1 MWTICKKELR
11 SYFTSMTGYVFIAF
25 MLLLTGIYFTAYNMN
40 MKYPMFGYTLSS
52 VTFAFLI
59 ITPVLTMRSLAE
71 EKKQKTDQLLFTSP
85 VSIGQIVLGKY
96 LALAGVFLVPVIV
109 MGFYPLIMSR
119 FGTVSMPMAYSALLG
134 FFLLGCA
141 NIAVGLFLSSVTESQ
156 IIAAVLTFAVLFV
169 CYMMEGIESLFSET
183 AYVSYAFFAVLV
195 LAVCLLFY
203 RMMKSV
209 IPALVTGVLGEGA
222 LLAAYLM
229 KQSIFEGAI
238 QKFLEVFNI
247 TGHFSNFVDGMMD
260 LTGVVYYLSVI
271 AVFLFLTV
279 QSIQKRRWS

>member
-25 MLLLTGIYFTAYNMN
+25 ILLLTGIYFTAYNMN
-40 MKYPMFGYTLSS
+40 MGYPVFGYTLSS

-85 VSIGQIVLGKY
+85 VTVGQIVGGKY
-96 LALAGVFLVPVIV
+96 MALAGVFLLPTII
-109 MGFYPLIMSR
+109 MSFYPLIMSS
-119 FGTVSMPMAYSALLG
+119 FGSVSLPMSYTAVFG
-134 FFLLGCA
+134 FFLLGCT
-141 NIAVGLFLSSVTESQ
+141 NIAVGLFLSSLTESQ

-169 CYMMEGIESLFSET
+169 CYMMEGIESLIGQT
-183 AYVSYAFFAVLV
+183 AYVSYIFFAVLV
-195 LAVCLLFY
+195 LAVCAGIYHLIKNVLAVLIVG
-203 RMMKSV
+203 V
-209 IPALVTGVLGEGA
+209 IGEGA
-222 LLAAYLM
+222 LLAAYLL
-229 KQSIFEGAI
+229 KQSVFEGAV

-247 TGHFSNFVDGMMD
+247 TGHFSNFVDGMLD

-271 AVFLFLTV
+271 AVFLFLTA

>member
-141 NIAVGLFLSSVTESQ
+141 NIAVGLFLSSVTERQ

>member
-11 SYFTSMTGYVFIAF
+11 SCFTSMTGYVFIAF

-195 LAVCLLFY
+195 LAVCLMFH
-203 RMMKSV
+203 RMMKSA

>member
-40 MKYPMFGYTLSS
+40 MKYPMLGYTLSS

-195 LAVCLLFY
+195 LAVCLMFY

>member
-183 AYVSYAFFAVLV
+183 AYASYAFFAVLV